1 MTSIIK
7 FTALQ
12 GALDEGPLAYHLQV
26 RIVLFHH
33 FIEVVFFHCP
43 LNLILKP
50 YHIYM

>member
-26 RIVLFHH
+26 SLNNRVVLGFLPG
-33 FIEVVFFHCP
+33 F
-43 LNLILKP
+43 
-50 YHIYM
+50 